1 MEMQHAVAQLFQRKK
16 PDVNPFFYANACL
29 NSKSHMHYFPPKDSG
44 IYHDSAMISRW
55 QVSSGVQWHPVASA
69 KDAKADVKLGR
80 NDGGTALMFAAQEGH
95 LEVAKQLGL
104 DQMDPRISLTL

>member
-1 MEMQHAVAQLFQRKK
+1 MAS
-16 PDVNPFFYANACL
+16 NGIPF
-29 NSKSHMHYFPPKDSG
+29 
-44 IYHDSAMISRW
+44 
-55 QVSSGVQWHPVASA
+55 SA

>member
-1 MEMQHAVAQLFQRKK
+1 M
-16 PDVNPFFYANACL
+16 
-29 NSKSHMHYFPPKDSG
+29 
-44 IYHDSAMISRW
+44 
-55 QVSSGVQWHPVASA
+55 ASA

>member
-1 MEMQHAVAQLFQRKK
+1 
-16 PDVNPFFYANACL
+16 
-29 NSKSHMHYFPPKDSG
+29 
-44 IYHDSAMISRW
+44 MIAPWYPGDRF
-55 QVSSGVQWHPVASA
+55 PVASNGVPFSA